1 MRRRRFHEAARAY
14 ERAVAL
20 WDVVPAPDRPVGED
34 YVEILY
40 ETSGALDTAQEAER
54 ARDAAQMAVDAVD
67 PEREPLRSAR
77 LQERLAWS
85 VYLTSD
91 LAGAIDLLWAAV
103 TRLDGRPPSGELAG
117 CLASLANFTMY
128 AGHYREAVPIAERAI
143 SVSDA
148 VGARGR
154 EVEAMGAL
162 GASVALA
169 GDCGRGLAV
178 LRDALATAKALEEPV
193 PIGMAYLGLASTLY
207 DCDDLEESVDVGL
220 AGSAWAR
227 GHAGPRI
234 QRDGP

>member
-1 MRRRRFHEAARAY
+1 MVHLPDERPCRRHRSALGGRAAAR
-14 ERAVAL
+14 
-20 WDVVPAPDRPVGED
+20 RP
-34 YVEILY
+34 
-40 ETSGALDTAQEAER
+40 
-54 ARDAAQMAVDAVD
+54 
-67 PEREPLRSAR
+67 
-77 LQERLAWS
+77 
-85 VYLTSD
+85 
-91 LAGAIDLLWAAV
+91 
-103 TRLDGRPPSGELAG
+103 PPSGELAG

-154 EVEAMGAL
+154 RVEAMGAL

-207 DCDDLEESVDVGL
+207 DCDDLEEAVVSASPGRRGLGGCGSPDSARWPLSRSCRSAGGAKRRQSSRMSSPGARKGPAGPGTDCSQASSRSGL
-220 AGSAWAR
+220 AGWTRPRSSSASGATLPRWSPTRHSPATSP
-227 GHAGPRI
+227 AG
-234 QRDGP
+234 